1 MVQRHDTKE
10 RGREEKDNC
19 GTYYSL
25 DPIVVSPITI
35 CGANPNEE
43 KRMEWLGFEPV
54 CRALLFTRRVE
65 RFIYYTYM

>member
-1 MVQRHDTKE
+1 MEPIIVWTL
-10 RGREEKDNC
+10 
-19 GTYYSL
+19 YSL
-25 DPIVVSPITI
+25 VSPITI